1 MNVRF
6 VVAMAAYALLAILG
20 TVTLTG
26 KIRTALWIFLGGL
39 AVKTAIAAAA
49 RRGDHS

>member
-20 TVTLTG
+20 TITLTG

-49 RRGDHS
+49 RRGDP